1 MCLHSLSVKTE
12 DAFGVPVNQSV
23 PCGHC
28 IECLKDKQNSW
39 KIRLTEEARDHLY
52 VYFFTLTY
60 NNQSVPYVYSD
71 TGEKCLYPRKSDI
84 QLWIKRH
91 RIKFER
97 YFKRDID
104 FKYFICAEYG
114 PNTGRPHYHGVFFT
128 DISETFIGSMFADWR
143 ELYGFTKFE
152 LLGKKKVDDVLYHV
166 SATTLRNTVV
176 KYRNLRPMLNFIL
189 TNLPHLDGFRRLST

>member
-1 MCLHSLSVKTE
+1 MCLHPYSVKTE
-12 DAFGVPVNQSV
+12 DAFGVTVNQSV

-60 NNQSVPYVYSD
+60 NDQSVPYVYSD
-71 TGEKCLYPRKSDI
+71 TGEKCLYPRKTDI
-84 QLWIKRH
+84 QLWIKRN

-97 YFKRDID
+97 YFNRDID

-152 LLGKKKVDDVLYHV
+152 LLGKKKVDDALYHV
-166 SATTLRNTVV
+166 SVTMLRSIAA
-176 KYRNLRPMLNFIL
+176 KSLNLKPMQNFIL
-189 TNLPHLDGFRRLST
+189 TNLPRLESFRRLST